1 MQSLYFDYAA
11 TTPLD
16 PCVITA
22 MQDVQKTQ
30 VGNPSSIHQF
40 GQRSK
45 SIVEKSRYIIA
56 ELINA
61 KQGEIFFTS
70 GGTESNNLALTGF
83 AMANRSRSNH
93 IVTTPIEHPS
103 VLKTM
108 NYLESIGFEISYI
121 QIDSNGKIDLNET
134 DRLISDNTI
143 LVSVMMANNE
153 TGNILDLKGIKKI
166 AAEKGVV
173 LHTDAVQALGKMD
186 IDVRESGVDLLSISS
201 HKIYGPKGTGALYVR
216 TGKKLNPLI
225 LGGSQEKNL
234 RAGTENIHGIAG
246 FAEAAEQLTV
256 KKAERKKIETFRR
269 RFESGIIGKIPDVKI
284 NGVDGDR
291 LISHSNIF
299 FPDVSAESMLMKLDL
314 KGLACSSGSA
324 CSSGAFQP
332 SHVLNAMG
340 YSEERSSNSLR
351 FSFGRFTSQDEIM
364 QGIDIIVEVFEELK
378 RK

>member
-1 MQSLYFDYAA
+1 
-11 TTPLD
+11 
-16 PCVITA
+16 
-22 MQDVQKTQ
+22 
-30 VGNPSSIHQF
+30 
-40 GQRSK
+40 
-45 SIVEKSRYIIA
+45 
-56 ELINA
+56 
-61 KQGEIFFTS
+61 
-70 GGTESNNLALTGF
+70 
-83 AMANRSRSNH
+83 
-93 IVTTPIEHPS
+93 
-103 VLKTM
+103 
-108 NYLESIGFEISYI
+108 
-121 QIDSNGKIDLNET
+121 
-134 DRLISDNTI
+134 
-143 LVSVMMANNE
+143 
-153 TGNILDLKGIKKI
+153 
-166 AAEKGVV
+166 